1 VRRVVRL
8 ALTLAMAGTAAVLPA
23 ATVSASVPSKVAA
36 VASATPFG
44 VANPAWWMPT
54 PNGSDAAGVVRL
66 SQAGEDIGG
75 GFIKTSGWGVPNR
88 QVTVRNTPAV
98 TPTLFGADINH
109 FFDRPFM
116 RAVFRFEG
124 GVPTYRLQYVS
135 EAEAEGCVGADLT
148 GRRFLRIIFDQTITA
163 DARPIGEVLLVDEG
177 AVVTMAQVC
186 KTNQRAKFGFGVMKK
201 VVVRT
206 GEVVELDPDGN
217 VQYLVALDF
226 HDFRTS

>member
-1 VRRVVRL
+1 VRRALRL
-8 ALTLAMAGTAAVLPA
+8 ALVL
-23 ATVSASVPSKVAA
+23 ATVGAALLPVTTASASVQLEA
-36 VASATPFG
+36 VAVGTAVPRG
-44 VANPAWWMPT
+44 DANPAWWMPT
-54 PNGSDAAGVVRL
+54 VPSGNEATGVVRL
-66 SQAGEDIGG
+66 SRAGEDIGG
-75 GFIKTSGWGVPNR
+75 GFTKTFGWAVPNR

-124 GVPTYRLQYVS
+124 GLPSYQLQYVS

-148 GRRFLRIIFDQTITA
+148 GRRFLRITFYQAITA
-163 DARPIGEVLLVDEG
+163 DERPVGEVLLVDEG

-186 KTNQRAKFGFGVMKK
+186 EANQRAKFGFGLTKK
-201 VVVRT
+201 VVART
-206 GEVVELDPDGN
+206 GERVEIDPDGN
-217 VQYLVALDF
+217 VQHLIALDL